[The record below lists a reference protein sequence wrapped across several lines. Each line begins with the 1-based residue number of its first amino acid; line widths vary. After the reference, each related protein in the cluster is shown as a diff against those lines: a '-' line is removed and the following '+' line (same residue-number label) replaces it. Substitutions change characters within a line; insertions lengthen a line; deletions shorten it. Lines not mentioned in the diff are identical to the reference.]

1 MSKIIALANQ
11 KGGVGKT
18 TSSINLAASLAVLE
32 YRTLLVDADP
42 QANSTSGIG
51 FDPRS
56 IKNSIYECIINDIE
70 PSEAIQKTE
79 TPNLD
84 LLPAHIDLVGAEIE
98 MINLNNREYKMK
110 AVLEKVKDQY
120 DFIIVDCSPSL
131 GLITINALTAADSV
145 IIPVQCEYFA
155 LEGLGKLLNTIK
167 IVQNRLNPQ
176 LEIEGILLTMYDV
189 RLRLSNQ
196 VVEEV
201 KTHFQELVFDTIIQ
215 RNTRLSEAPSYGV
228 SVIMHDANCKG
239 AINYLNL
246 AREIVRKNGMVK
258 AVFGWPAIHTRTP
271 GEKEENPS
279 TKNIFL
285 DCGCTS
291 KDEVEALGIHVGC
304 VITYEDEFMVL
315 NNRYYVGRAL
325 DNRAGGFMIA
335 EVARL
340 LKENNITLPFGLYI
354 VNAVQE
360 EIGLRGAEMIAHRIK
375 PNVAIVTDVTHDTGT
390 PMINKITQGDLACG
404 K

>member
-32 YRTLLVDADP
+32 FKTLLVDADP

-51 FDPRS
+51 FDPRN
-56 IKNSIYECIINDIE
+56 IKNSVYECIINDIN
-70 PSEAIQKTE
+70 PHDAIIKTE

-98 MINLNNREYKMK
+98 MINLDNREFKMK
-110 AVLEKVKDQY
+110 AVLDSVRDEY
-120 DFIIVDCSPSL
+120 DFIIIDCSPSL

-167 IVQNRLNPQ
+167 IVQSRLNTS

-201 KTHFQELVFDTIIQ
+201 RTHFEDMVFNTIIQ
-215 RNTRLSEAPSYGV
+215 RNTRLSEAPSFGV
-228 SVIMHDANCKG
+228 SVIMHDATCKG

-246 AREIVRKNGMVK
+246 AREIVRKNGLV
-258 AVFGWPAIHTRTP
+258 
-271 GEKEENPS
+271 
-279 TKNIFL
+279 
-285 DCGCTS
+285 
-291 KDEVEALGIHVGC
+291 KDELEATTETV
-304 VITYEDEFMVL
+304 
-315 NNRYYVGRAL
+315 
-325 DNRAGGFMIA
+325 
-335 EVARL
+335 
-340 LKENNITLPFGLYI
+340 
-354 VNAVQE
+354 
-360 EIGLRGAEMIAHRIK
+360 
-375 PNVAIVTDVTHDTGT
+375 
-390 PMINKITQGDLACG
+390 
-404 K
+404 

>member
-32 YRTLLVDADP
+32 FKTLLVDADP

-51 FDPRS
+51 FDPRN
-56 IKNSIYECIINDIE
+56 IKNSVYECIINDID
-70 PSEAIQKTE
+70 PHDAIIKTE

-98 MINLNNREYKMK
+98 MINLDNREFKMK
-110 AVLEKVKDQY
+110 AVLDSVRDEY
-120 DFIIVDCSPSL
+120 DFIIIDCSPSL

-167 IVQNRLNPQ
+167 IVQSRLNTA

-201 KTHFQELVFDTIIQ
+201 RTHFEDMVFDTIIQ
-215 RNTRLSEAPSYGV
+215 RNTRLSEAPSFGV
-228 SVIMHDANCKG
+228 SVIMHDATCKG

-246 AREIVRKNGMVK
+246 AREIVRKNGLV
-258 AVFGWPAIHTRTP
+258 
-271 GEKEENPS
+271 
-279 TKNIFL
+279 
-285 DCGCTS
+285 
-291 KDEVEALGIHVGC
+291 KDEVEANTETV
-304 VITYEDEFMVL
+304 
-315 NNRYYVGRAL
+315 
-325 DNRAGGFMIA
+325 
-335 EVARL
+335 
-340 LKENNITLPFGLYI
+340 
-354 VNAVQE
+354 
-360 EIGLRGAEMIAHRIK
+360 
-375 PNVAIVTDVTHDTGT
+375 
-390 PMINKITQGDLACG
+390 
-404 K
+404 